1 MWAALALSVAVHV
14 LWSLWPAADLS
25 APPAPTLTATLKEMP
40 PPPPPPPP
48 AAAPEPPPK
57 PMPQPRAP
65 ATRRTPTI
73 AAHAP
78 SSIAVPPPIDSPPID
93 APGSAASAAQD
104 GSADT
109 GQGSAAAETTEA
121 PAAPPIALPPRVD
134 LAYKVYLGKQ
144 GFMIGDATYRFE
156 HDGDRYRISTVGQAR
171 GLAALIVHGT
181 GTVESRGIITPTG
194 LRPIEFAIQRGSAER
209 REIAYFD
216 WDGQTVSLNNGETAE
231 LTAPAFDP
239 LTILWQP
246 YFSPPTGQREL
257 TFSIATTRKVL
268 RYTLTREADE
278 ALAWQQGDVQ
288 TERWRR
294 RSDDG
299 KTEAWF
305 WLAPSLHY
313 IPVKMRVTHTSRGTL
328 EARLESIR
336 VDEDYA
342 GFHEDPAGPTPP
354 PPPRSQPRS
363 PFNDMTGS

>member
-1 MWAALALSVAVHV
+1 MWVALVLSMALHA
-14 LWSLWPAADLS
+14 LWSLWPAGDVS
-25 APPAPTLTATLKEMP
+25 VPEAPTLTATLKEMP
-40 PPPPPPPP
+40 PPPPPAAPAPKPPP
-48 AAAPEPPPK
+48 AK
-57 PMPQPRAP
+57 PVPQRPAP
-65 ATRRTPTI
+65 AARHTPTI
-73 AAHAP
+73 ESRAP
-78 SSIAVPPPIDSPPID
+78 SSIVAPPPVDSASTEAQGT
-93 APGSAASAAQD
+93 APSAAQNE
-104 GSADT
+104 SATSGAGTDVAE
-109 GQGSAAAETTEA
+109 AAEA
-121 PAAPPIALPPRVD
+121 PATPPVALPPRVD
-134 LAYKVYLGKQ
+134 LAYKVYLGTQ

-181 GTVESRGIITPTG
+181 GRVESRGIITPTG
-194 LRPIEFAIQRGSAER
+194 LKPIEFAIQRGSADR
-209 REIAYFD
+209 REVAYFD
-216 WDGQTVSLNNGETAE
+216 WDGQTVSLNDGETAD

-246 YFSPPTGQREL
+246 YFSPPKEGTREM
-257 TFSIATTRKVL
+257 TFSIATTRKVT
-268 RYTLTREADE
+268 RYTLSREADE
-278 ALAWQQGDVQ
+278 TLSWAQGEIR
-288 TERWRR
+288 TERWHR

-313 IPVKMRVTHTSRGTL
+313 IPVKMRVTQTARGTL

-336 VDEDYA
+336 VDENYA